1 MGTSKVELTGVVEW
15 GEVGCSPS
23 TSDLSWPLVFHSVS
37 LRTLQSTCCKGLVMF
52 YTYNNRLFQ
61 TENTSRMC
69 AFQVKPGYVSVR
81 KFIQRPYSR
90 HLFLAQGRSV
100 VRMGCWPGLD
110 SLRRESPPWML
121 LAVSDL
127 NTRLRGCSWGESE
140 VEKKIEHMIFL
151 FLQTASGM
159 RTSCSHFADPTF

>member
-1 MGTSKVELTGVVEW
+1 MGTSKVELTGGVES

-23 TSDLSWPLVFHSVS
+23 DSDLSWPLVFHSVS
-37 LRTLQSTCCKGLVMF
+37 LRTLQSTCCKSLCGLVMF
-52 YTYNNRLFQ
+52 YAYNNRLFQ
-61 TENTSRMC
+61 TENTSRVC

-90 HLFLAQGRSV
+90 HLFLAQRRSV

-110 SLRRESPPWML
+110 SLRCESPPWML
-121 LAVSDL
+121 LVVSDL

-140 VEKKIEHMIFL
+140 VEKKKKKSTWSFY
-151 FLQTASGM
+151 F
-159 RTSCSHFADPTF
+159 CK